1 MLLGDKTANMYR
13 KGSEGKVL
21 LLDAC
26 CLINLLATGHLEEVL
41 GILPFLFATSRL
53 VATKEVLAIARDVD
67 EQAPIEREVIP
78 ASALEHSENLTL
90 MDLSTDQ
97 ELGDFVRFAAE
108 LDDGE
113 ASICALALSHGGGVA
128 TDDRK
133 ALRILKREAPEVL
146 TVQTPELLHDWAL
159 ASKAPAPEIARV
171 LRSIE
176 RSARFRPRPG
186 APRFEWWSGFC

>member
-1 MLLGDKTANMYR
+1 MSR
-13 KGSEGKVL
+13 KGLKGKLL

-26 CLINLLATGHLEEVL
+26 CLINLLATGRMEEIL

-53 VATKEVLAIARDVD
+53 VATKEVLAIARDEEEEV
-67 EQAPIEREVIP
+67 PVEREIIP
-78 ASALEHSENLTL
+78 ASALENSGNLIL

-97 ELGDFVRFAAE
+97 ELADFVRFAAE

-113 ASICALALSHGGGVA
+113 ASVCALALSHQGGVA

-133 ALRILKREAPEVL
+133 ALRILNREAPEVL
-146 TVQTPELLHDWAL
+146 TVQTSELLHDWARL
-159 ASKAPAPEIARV
+159 SSAPASEITRV

-176 RSARFRPRPG
+176 RKARFLPRRD
-186 APRFEWWSGFC
+186 APWSEGWASSH